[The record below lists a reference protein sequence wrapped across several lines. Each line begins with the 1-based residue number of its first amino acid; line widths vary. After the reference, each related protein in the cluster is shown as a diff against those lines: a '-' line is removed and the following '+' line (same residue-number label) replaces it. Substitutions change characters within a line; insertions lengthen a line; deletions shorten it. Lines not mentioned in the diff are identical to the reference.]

1 MEHKIY
7 LLSEGDAGWNLY
19 DQFPQIKPCISA
31 YQKKFSDD
39 EMYWCINIESM
50 TELINIKKEVGHD
63 IILEQNWDEIRL
75 IVVDSNM
82 TYIESTSRYFYQNN
96 DNCKTQ
102 DIIRYQLHGTNKPFP
117 GEELN
122 KYYIKKQKK

>member
-1 MEHKIY
+1 MEYKIY
-7 LLSEGDAGWNLY
+7 LLSEGDAGW
-19 DQFPQIKPCISA
+19 DITDRFTKIKPYSEA

-75 IVVDSNM
+75 IVVDSDM

-102 DIIRYQLHGTNKPFP
+102 DIIRYQLHRTNKPFS

-122 KYYIKKQKK
+122 KYYIKK